1 MLKILSTCTVN
12 IMLQSWLITR
22 LPAQHEAKSNVVEL
36 ATPLVKRTI
45 SHVRLSY
52 KSLLEFIFQFIGMT
66 YKHADQE
73 TLSLAQHA
81 QGRKN
86 VYQSTFKD
94 TKANQTEEADDTTST
109 DEHLDARDTID
120 CENED
125 WYFSTKRLKPENR
138 LKPAQRRLLLRN
150 SGLVNIDRN
159 EANSCKEIRD
169 SRRHSGCNC
178 KRICEPETCSCI
190 LAGIPCFVEDERYPC
205 SCNMIAFSNVQ
216 CKNPSGHVQY
226 CPYRVRDHYIR
237 TMKKIELDHRAELAK
252 KK

>member
-1 MLKILSTCTVN
+1 
-12 IMLQSWLITR
+12 
-22 LPAQHEAKSNVVEL
+22 
-36 ATPLVKRTI
+36 
-45 SHVRLSY
+45 
-52 KSLLEFIFQFIGMT
+52 MT

-86 VYQSTFKD
+86 VYQSTFRD

-169 SRRHSGCNC
+169 SRRHSASYVFNDNLNS
-178 KRICEPETCSCI
+178 KTK
-190 LAGIPCFVEDERYPC
+190 F
-205 SCNMIAFSNVQ
+205 
-216 CKNPSGHVQY
+216 
-226 CPYRVRDHYIR
+226 HYFFFANSARWSDSIFF
-237 TMKKIELDHRAELAK
+237 IVLI
-252 KK
+252 